1 MALAAVILA
10 ALIWRSFNQVGYWR
24 DSTSLARH
32 VLVHRVITNF
42 RAESE
47 GLTSATLVDRLLETV
62 KA

>member
-1 MALAAVILA
+1 VLGAKSRAILDGRMAASEEDVRALA
-10 ALIWRSFNQVGYWR
+10 RN
-24 DSTSLARH
+24 

-47 GLTSATLVDRLLETV
+47 GVTSAQIVQRLLETV